1 LFDSVEIIP
10 AIDIREGKCV
20 RLYQGDYSR
29 ETIFGSDPITVAKN
43 WVQQGATR
51 LHVVDLDGARSGK
64 PVNLGIAT
72 KIARSVDVPV
82 QLGGGIRST
91 ATADH
96 ALSHGLACVIVG
108 TAAVSNPEVVDE
120 MVTKLG
126 PESFMVSVDAK
137 DGQAMT
143 DGWTKD
149 GGVTALDLI
158 KRIAESGAR
167 KFVYTDVMRDGTL
180 TEPNFDGI
188 RKITS
193 NTDLGLLVAGGIS
206 SVSHL
211 TRLADLGVEAAIVG
225 SAVYT
230 RNIDLQ
236 EAIIIL
242 EGHQIITG

>member
-1 LFDSVEIIP
+1 
-10 AIDIREGKCV
+10 
-20 RLYQGDYSR
+20 
-29 ETIFGSDPITVAKN
+29 
-43 WVQQGATR
+43 
-51 LHVVDLDGARSGK
+51 
-64 PVNLGIAT
+64 
-72 KIARSVDVPV
+72 
-82 QLGGGIRST
+82 
-91 ATADH
+91 
-96 ALSHGLACVIVG
+96 
-108 TAAVSNPEVVDE
+108 
-120 MVTKLG
+120 
-126 PESFMVSVDAK
+126 MVSVDAK

-188 RKITS
+188 REITS

-230 RNIDLQ
+230 GNIDLQ